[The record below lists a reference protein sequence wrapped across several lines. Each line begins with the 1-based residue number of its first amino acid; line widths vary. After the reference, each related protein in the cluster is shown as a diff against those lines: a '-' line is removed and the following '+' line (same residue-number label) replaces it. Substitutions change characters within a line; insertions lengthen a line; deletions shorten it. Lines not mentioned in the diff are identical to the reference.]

1 MSDSALN
8 PEEELE
14 ESTAAPLTEHLN
26 ELRTRLIRCCW
37 AVGIGFVASYSFSHE
52 IFNLL
57 MYPLVKVM
65 PDQSSMIF
73 TGLTEGFFTYLKVA
87 FLAGLMLSTPVIFY
101 QVWSFIAPGLYSHE
115 KKYVIPF
122 TILSVFFFTGGAT
135 FGYFMVFPFAFEFF
149 MSFNTEDII
158 ALPSMK
164 EYLAFS
170 TKLLI
175 AFGTAF
181 ELPIF
186 ILLLAKLG
194 LVNVEMLTKNRKYV
208 LVGSFIVAAILTPPD
223 VVTQTLMAFPL
234 MLLYELG
241 IIGTRIFVR
250 KKKEESEDQTT

>member
-1 MSDSALN
+1 
-8 PEEELE
+8 
-14 ESTAAPLTEHLN
+14 
-26 ELRTRLIRCCW
+26 
-37 AVGIGFVASYSFSHE
+37 
-52 IFNLL
+52 

-87 FLAGLMLSTPVIFY
+87 FLAGLMLATPVIFY
-101 QVWSFIAPGLYSHE
+101 HVWSFIAPGLYSHE

-122 TILSVFFFTGGAT
+122 TILSVFFFVGGAT

-186 ILLLAKLG
+186 ILFLAKLG

-208 LVGSFIVAAILTPPD
+208 LVGSFIVAALLTPPD

-234 MLLYELG
+234 MFLYELG

-250 KKKEESEDQTT
+250 KKNEESEELST